1 MRYNAVPHGVWVQC
15 KTLTFNVLELLPHC
29 TLNLGI
35 NANSSVDIAINS
47 KEREEKTMARKPMVT
62 RELIGT
68 SATVLTVKV
77 STEQT
82 DTVTLNIKGNY
93 KTPENLLKA
102 LKKAYE
108 TDDFRLLKVVDFQPT
123 RKLYGLP
130 ENQFFSEAVE
140 LDPETRKPLSE

>member
-1 MRYNAVPHGVWVQC
+1 
-15 KTLTFNVLELLPHC
+15 
-29 TLNLGI
+29 
-35 NANSSVDIAINS
+35 
-47 KEREEKTMARKPMVT
+47 MARKPMVT

-82 DTVTLNIKGNY
+82 DTVTLNIKGKY

-102 LKKAYE
+102 LQKAYQ
-108 TDDFRLLKVVDFQPT
+108 TDDFRILKVVDFKPT

-140 LDPETRKPLSE
+140 LDPDTRKPLSE